1 MKTTRGGQLAS
12 QVITYTFLPN
22 GTVDMDVT
30 LTPQAKE
37 LRRAGLVANIVPG
50 LRNVNYWAYGPW
62 ENYNDRKENC
72 MVGRYQT
79 TVDDMVV
86 YYQKPQSMGGREGL
100 RELTMTDAKGQ
111 GFRIETQGEVSF
123 SALPYNDLH
132 LAKTNHMYELRKDH
146 FITLHI
152 DGKYRGVGNASCGP
166 DTMEKYK
173 IVEESYNFKLRLS
186 AVK

>member
-1 MKTTRGGQLAS
+1 
-12 QVITYTFLPN
+12 
-22 GTVDMDVT
+22 
-30 LTPQAKE
+30 
-37 LRRAGLVANIVPG
+37 
-50 LRNVNYWAYGPW
+50 
-62 ENYNDRKENC
+62 

-100 RELTMTDAKGQ
+100 RELVMTNAKGQ

-123 SALPYNDLH
+123 SALPYTDIQ
-132 LAKTNHMYELRKDH
+132 LAKANHMYELRKDH

-166 DTMEKYK
+166 DTMHKYK
-173 IVEESYNFKLRLS
+173 IVEDSYNFKLRLS